1 MSGTMSWNKSAGLRP
16 LLRWYGDWDKAS
28 GTFGTDGKNMVWTYG
43 EGKLA
48 GLYEFSKLSVMTAPY
63 TTDPVDAQAKAKRLR
78 TDPNTFYVRGYQVGC
93 GHAARAAT
101 NPQGG
106 NVLLIVR
113 LSDGAAWML
122 AGTDPMTYTMEPVG
136 LTCDEVFFADPLN
149 RVVRVRL
156 DSLGPG
162 LPPD

>member
-1 MSGTMSWNKSAGLRP
+1 
-16 LLRWYGDWDKAS
+16 
-28 GTFGTDGKNMVWTYG
+28 
-43 EGKLA
+43 
-48 GLYEFSKLSVMTAPY
+48 
-63 TTDPVDAQAKAKRLR
+63 
-78 TDPNTFYVRGYQVGC
+78 
-93 GHAARAAT
+93 
-101 NPQGG
+101 
-106 NVLLIVR
+106 VLLIVR